1 MFDNVRKDLSRYG
14 SRPALQLLAVAK
26 HPAAWAVL
34 GYRFRRWVQTASLPA
49 PLRSAFKLPSAF
61 AEVAIKVTTNIE
73 LPAGAEIGPGLLIAH
88 SGYLVLSSE
97 VKLGENCTLTHGV
110 TLGHAEGGTTLGRQG
125 PVLGDRVYVGP
136 GAAVIGPVRIGSD
149 ALIGVGSVVTRSVPD
164 RGVVA
169 GNPAR
174 VLSRRGS
181 FQIIRYPGMDD
192 DPARTSSLAALDDE
206 RTVEEAS

>member
-1 MFDNVRKDLSRYG
+1 MFDNVRKDLRRYG
-14 SRPALQLLAVAK
+14 TRPRLQLLAVAK

-34 GYRFRRWVQTASLPA
+34 GYRFRRWVQTAPLPA
-49 PLRSAFKLPSAF
+49 PVRGALKYPAAL
-61 AEVAIKVTTNIE
+61 AEVAIKVATNIE

-110 TLGHAEGGTTLGRQG
+110 TLGHAEGGATLGRQG

-136 GAAVIGPVRIGSD
+136 GAAVIGPVQIGSD
-149 ALIGVGSVVTRSVPD
+149 ALVGVGSIVTRSVPD

-174 VLSRRGS
+174 VLSRQGS
-181 FQIIRYPGMDD
+181 FKIIRYPGMDD
-192 DPARTSSLAALDDE
+192 DPARLASLAALGDE
-206 RTVEEAS
+206 RKVEEAS